1 VVIFRRSIM
10 TRSDVVSFFLVL
22 LERQQD
28 KESDLPLH
36 LSVAVR
42 NLTW

>member
-1 VVIFRRSIM
+1 M
-10 TRSDVVSFFLVL
+10 TRSDVVSFFFLVS

-36 LSVAVR
+36 FSVAVR